1 MLGFHAARAH
11 VRLARMLFPSVFP
24 RILLVDYVAM
34 SGSEDLLLFAHLL
47 RKPDS
52 ELDLERA
59 ALLLAEMEYPGLD
72 IAKQVALLDDLG
84 NKARRRLAAIGIR
97 PGRAPVSAAVATILQ
112 LLYAELGFHGN
123 VAEYYDP
130 RNSFLNDVLKRRTG
144 IPISLALVLM
154 GVGARASLRIEGV
167 AFPGHF
173 LVRVPSETADPIYI
187 DPFDG
192 RALSPEDLQVLWE
205 QGTGDPGTIDPEA
218 LLPAT
223 KRQILMRMLNNLRA
237 IYEVRGDGRR
247 LFQVLA
253 RMAIVTPSA
262 DAEQRL
268 ERARLTPVGP
278 RISIN

>member
-1 MLGFHAARAH
+1 MA
-11 VRLARMLFPSVFP
+11 
-24 RILLVDYVAM
+24 
-34 SGSEDLLLFAHLL
+34 GSEDLLLFAHLL

-59 ALLLAEMEYPGLD
+59 ALLIAEAEYPGLD
-72 IAKQVALLDDLG
+72 IARQVAILDDLG
-84 NKARRRLAAIGIR
+84 AKARRRLSAIGIR

-112 LLYAELGFHGN
+112 LVYAELGYRGN
-123 VAEYYDP
+123 VTDYYDP

-154 GVGARASLRIEGV
+154 GVGARARVRIDGV

-173 LVRVPSETADPIYI
+173 LVRAPSETAAPIYI

-192 RALSPEDLQVLWE
+192 RVLSADDLSVLWE
-205 QGTGDPGTIDPEA
+205 QGTGSPGSLDPEV

-223 KRQILMRMLNNLRA
+223 KRQILARMLNNLRA
-237 IYEVRGDGRR
+237 IYEVQGDGRR
-247 LFQVLA
+247 LCQVLA
-253 RMAIVTPSA
+253 RMAIVCPSEDA
-262 DAEQRL
+262 DKRL
-268 ERARLTPVGP
+268 ERARLTPPGP